1 MTTRKKFWI
10 TVFLVFL
17 LLLGIHSWYSID
29 PIDLHSQ
36 IERYI
41 LAPLLIAFAVGM
53 LVFLLL
59 LQR

>member
-1 MTTRKKFWI
+1 MTTRNKFWFG
-10 TVFLVFL
+10 VFLVFL

-36 IERYI
+36 IEHYI

-53 LVFLLL
+53 LALLL
-59 LQR
+59 WLQL